1 LIAHEVEPD
10 DVDEVIEKVARKIVE
25 AKMETVAILSLEMMR
40 PLSRI
45 SSQMGR
51 IMVAP
56 WFGIFGWDTMEK
68 ADMYMAV
75 FEDRE
80 NVKRLIMRIEELA
93 GEKGRK
99 NEWNLP
105 QEEC

>member
-10 DVDEVIEKVARKIVE
+10 EVDEVIEKVARKIVE

-51 IMVAP
+51 IMIAP
-56 WFGIFGWDTMEK
+56 WFGILGWDTMEK

-80 NVKRLIMRIEELA
+80 NVKRLITRIEELA
-93 GEKGRK
+93 GISDRSK
-99 NEWNLP
+99 
-105 QEEC
+105 